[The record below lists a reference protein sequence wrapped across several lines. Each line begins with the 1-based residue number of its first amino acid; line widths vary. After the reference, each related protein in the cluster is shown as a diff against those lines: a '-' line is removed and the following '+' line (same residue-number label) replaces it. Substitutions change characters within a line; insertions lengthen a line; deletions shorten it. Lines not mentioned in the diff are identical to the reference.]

1 MERDTTIPSSL
12 APMESGSRRKRRT
25 GAHPIFVIMLAL
37 VLLLFVVSLVKRY

>member
-12 APMESGSRRKRRT
+12 APVDSGSTRKQRT
-25 GAHPIFVIMLAL
+25 GAHPIFLIMLAL